1 MSNDVG
7 TTVMGGCL
15 VLCLWL
21 GVWAGLIACAAWIVK
36 SVMGW

>member
-1 MSNDVG
+1 MSNG
-7 TTVMGGCL
+7 AGATVTAGCL
-15 VLCLWL
+15 GILVWL